1 MKRRIWGTA
10 HKKKMGR
17 TGCTSCGGHEFCQRQ
32 QARGKRTSR
41 GKFGLMRWFC
51 VCKNNNNNSKNSL
64 RICWGK
70 TNGEWSIVP
79 DGPPAPPPPLPHLPL
94 KISVNQ
100 WDMIGTS
107 SIYSEAVTQVKSRWS
122 QCNVKKRTVSFH
134 SFIDFDDRSL
144 LHACIPVELHL
155 HLNHENAH
163 QNPASSIVLLS
174 VCLSVSVSPF
184 VWRFSPHWFISRI
197 FRDFVRKVT
206 YTRPV
211 KNVLQSNQH
220 RMKHSTRRCNAP
232 WHVHWWVWFNA
243 VCNERLA
250 KET

>member
-17 TGCTSCGGHEFCQRQ
+17 TGCTSCGGHEFRQRQ

-51 VCKNNNNNSKNSL
+51 VCKNNNNNSRNSL

-70 TNGEWSIVP
+70 TNGEWWIVP
-79 DGPPAPPPPLPHLPL
+79 DGPAPTPPPSPPHLPL
-94 KISVNQ
+94 KISANQ

-122 QCNVKKRTVSFH
+122 QCNVEKRTVSFH

-144 LHACIPVELHL
+144 LLVYQRNFICTWITRMPTRILRRV
-155 HLNHENAH
+155 
-163 QNPASSIVLLS
+163 SFCCLS
-174 VCLSVSVSPF
+174 VCLSVCLLSFDVSP
-184 VWRFSPHWFISRI
+184 RI
-197 FRDFVRKVT
+197 D
-206 YTRPV
+206 
-211 KNVLQSNQH
+211 L
-220 RMKHSTRRCNAP
+220 
-232 WHVHWWVWFNA
+232 
-243 VCNERLA
+243 
-250 KET
+250 